1 MSIFG
6 SREEDPLL
14 QDDPLAPSSE
24 EDAASEDEPSAGDDS
39 TQTSAEGAEARS
51 KEEAPEAP
59 DDGAVADSDE
69 QAADESEGHFA
80 FDGEGTNRTLVR
92 SLEEAEHGNLTVL
105 NAAFDQGWR
114 IDRVVYREESDELL
128 FQLQREESRSD
139 RNGVIV

>member
-39 TQTSAEGAEARS
+39 SQTSAADTEARS
-51 KEEAPEAP
+51 TEEAPDAP
-59 DDGAVADSDE
+59 DTGAVADSDE
-69 QAADESEGHFA
+69 EAADESGGHFA
-80 FDGEGTNRTLVR
+80 LDGEGTSRTLVR

-114 IDRVVYREESDELL
+114 IDRVVYQEESDELL